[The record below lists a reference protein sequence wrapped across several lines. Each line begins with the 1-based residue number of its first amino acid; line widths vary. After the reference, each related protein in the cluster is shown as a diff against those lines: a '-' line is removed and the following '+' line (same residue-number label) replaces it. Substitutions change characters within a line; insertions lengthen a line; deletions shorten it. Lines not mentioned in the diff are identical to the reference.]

1 MSDQVEKKYEP
12 LETTKHT
19 EDNSIIEEKLPHHAN
34 GETVRRYAKGKLLG
48 KGGFAKCFEATN
60 LDSKKMSAITNTLWL
75 ILLALFRMSMK
86 N

>member
-34 GETVRRYAKGKLLG
+34 GETVSHQ
-48 KGGFAKCFEATN
+48 
-60 LDSKKMSAITNTLWL
+60 DTLWL
-75 ILLALFRMSMK
+75 ILLAFFRTNTK

>member
-60 LDSKKMSAITNTLWL
+60 LDSKKMSAIKIPSGEYSLRFFGRSN
-75 ILLALFRMSMK
+75 
-86 N
+86 